1 MYVLSEAEQ
10 RLVYAK
16 KVEIISRLLEW
27 GIENE
32 QQGLTANLSD
42 SWTPEQR
49 QDFMLDWNNDEA
61 LQQMKATEDF
71 TQHWS
76 PEERKSFLLDWND
89 DEGCNVGLSISV
101 TGMIFFSIKSFIKS
115 RVAKF
120 PSCVIILSESQSS
133 HVCIE

>member
-32 QQGLTANLSD
+32 QQGLTANLSN

-49 QDFMLDWNNDEA
+49 QHFMSDWNNDEA
-61 LQQMKATEDF
+61 LQQMMATEDF

-76 PEERKSFLLDWND
+76 PEERESFLLDWND
-89 DEGCNVGLSISV
+89 DEPLLQMVV
-101 TGMIFFSIKSFIKS
+101 ARKDRS
-115 RVAKF
+115 RTMALRRARLETV
-120 PSCVIILSESQSS
+120 LL
-133 HVCIE
+133 